1 MSIVLKEAYR
11 YQNYLQRLINEA
23 RNYLVKSDFTT
34 TTKQTHYR
42 SKANSAD
49 KDETQIIDKPYDV
62 DFTPNDAINFIMDV
76 IEEKELLSKAID
88 DAKKAATIDLDAS
101 GAMNRV
107 KQEYINVLEL
117 LGRTK
122 PRKSTKTG
130 TAYKFNVN
138 GDQVPYYYEVEEV
151 VTIDYDRNKVKSLI
165 KKLRRE
171 TDEVSQDMDKALV
184 TVEVDYAP
192 RWDVDTPLEDAIL
205 SNLDAE

>member
-1 MSIVLKEAYR
+1 MVLKEAYR

-34 TTKQTHYR
+34 TTKQTHHKN
-42 SKANSAD
+42 KANSAD

-117 LGRTK
+117 LRRTK

-151 VTIDYDRNKVKSLI
+151 VTIDYDRNKVKNLI
-165 KKLRRE
+165 KKLRKE
-171 TDEVSQDMDKALV
+171 TDQVSQDMDKALV
-184 TVEVDYAP
+184 TIEVEYAP
-192 RWDVDTPLEDAIL
+192 KWDVDTPLEDAII
-205 SNLDAE
+205 SDSDAE